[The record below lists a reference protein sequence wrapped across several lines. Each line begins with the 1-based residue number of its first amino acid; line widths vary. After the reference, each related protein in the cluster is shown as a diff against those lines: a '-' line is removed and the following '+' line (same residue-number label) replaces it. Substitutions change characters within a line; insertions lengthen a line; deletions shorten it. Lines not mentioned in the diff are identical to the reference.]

1 MTKPD
6 SHKKSEIVGLTVYD
20 LPSPESDAV
29 NHASRTRAG
38 RFGMLLVLLICA
50 APVLMSYLTYYVI
63 RPQTTSSYG
72 ELIEP
77 QRELPPVLVRDLQ
90 GNAIDL
96 PRLKGQW
103 LFLMVSDHQCAST
116 CEDMLFMQRQL
127 HKGLG
132 KERDKVERVWLIS
145 DQTTVNDQ
153 LIEALQGAT
162 ILRIKTS
169 ELSQWLYSTPGKKL
183 SDHFYLIDPM
193 GRWMMRFPASA
204 PSSEALT
211 KIKRDLERLL
221 RAANSWDKPGRSN
234 EK

>member
-1 MTKPD
+1 MNKAD
-6 SHKKSEIVGLTVYD
+6 SHEKSEIVGLTVYD
-20 LPSPESDAV
+20 LPAPESDAV
-29 NHASRTRAG
+29 NHASRTREG
-38 RFGMLLVLLICA
+38 RIGMLLVLLICA

-63 RPQTTSSYG
+63 RPQNTSSFG

-77 QRELPPVLVRDLQ
+77 QRELPSLSAKNLQ
-90 GNAIDL
+90 GDAIDL
-96 PRLKGQW
+96 PSLKGQW
-103 LFLMVSDHQCAST
+103 LFLMISDRECAST

-132 KERDKVERVWLIS
+132 KERGKVDRIWLIS
-145 DQTTVNDQ
+145 DQTIVNNQ

-169 ELSQWLYSTPGKKL
+169 ELSQWLYPSPGKKL

-221 RAANSWDKPGRSN
+221 RAANSWDKPGRSD